1 MQVFL
6 SQQSLKQLLILGVL
20 EVDSGQLQC
29 DESGLGEVFYQ
40 KFERVIVNGHT
51 AET

>member
-1 MQVFL
+1 VQVFL

-20 EVDSGQLQC
+20 KVDAGQFQR
-29 DESGLGEVFYQ
+29 DESGLGEVLYQ
-40 KFERVIVNGHT
+40 KFERVIVNGDT